1 MNKTE
6 FKTYRQQRTN
16 LLFCEELA
24 QEVNTWCERQ
34 GLEPNTTSIIAYL
47 VKHNIVR
54 QSAINQYTALQV
66 YPNFL
71 EAEGGK
77 EKAVC
82 AMANLLPLEP
92 RQIYNLLKN
101 RYQKHSPNK
110 IKFP

>member
-1 MNKTE
+1 MNKAD
-6 FKTYRQQRTN
+6 FKTNRQQRTN
-16 LLFCEELA
+16 VLFCEELA

-54 QSAINQYTALQV
+54 QSSINQYTTLQV
-66 YPNFL
+66 YPDFL

-92 RQIYNLLKN
+92 RQIYNILGNHYVKF
-101 RYQKHSPNK
+101 SPNK
-110 IKFP
+110 FKFP

>member
-1 MNKTE
+1 MNKVE
-6 FKTYRQQRTN
+6 FKRNRQQRTN
-16 LLFCEELA
+16 EYFCNTLA
-24 QEVNTWCERQ
+24 DEVNEWCDLQ
-34 GLEPNTTSIIAYL
+34 GLEVSTSSIIAYL
-47 VKHNIVR
+47 VKHDLVR
-54 QSAINQYTALQV
+54 QSNINRYVTLQV

-82 AMANLLPLEP
+82 AMSNLLPLEP

-101 RYQKHSPNK
+101 RYQKHTPNK